1 MYVFMYGSDER
12 LIVRIHSY
20 IPVTSDLHTLSVAVG

>member
-12 LIVRIHSY
+12 LIMRIHSY
-20 IPVTSDLHTLSVAVG
+20 IPVTSDLFTLPMSVG